1 MKKLTLKPEDLCVE
15 SFGTL
20 AQPRAR
26 GTVQGA
32 VAADTRAETCTCTD
46 AVDVCAD
53 SIDVCPDTYF
63 CGDTINPSCP
73 HTCGIVIAYGAAD
86 AGMAPQS
93 WNCPCM

>member
-32 VAADTRAETCTCTD
+32 ADTLAKTCTCP
-46 AVDVCAD
+46 D
-53 SIDVCPDTYF
+53 SIEVCPDTWL
-63 CGDTINPSCP
+63 CGDTNNPSCP

-86 AGMAPQS
+86 DGLAPQS